1 MVKFIDD
8 HLNNIKDKVSKMWSL
23 VYDQI
28 QKSHTAVLKMDSAI
42 AKQIL
47 TGEKRVNA
55 FELEIDSDI
64 EDFIALYTPV
74 AIDLRFALA
83 MLNINN
89 NLERIGD
96 YAEGIARFILRC
108 ENCNIDKNL
117 LGDLKIDEMFRLVL
131 EMLALTHH
139 ALLEENSNRSKEVF
153 VKDNRLD
160 ELNSDALK
168 ILSDYA
174 AQHPESARICIELS
188 GVFRK
193 LERAGDHINNLAE
206 EIIFYIDAHI
216 LKHHKKPT

>member
-8 HLNNIKDKVSKMWSL
+8 HLNNIKEKISKMWSL
-23 VYDQI
+23 VYEQI
-28 QKSHTAVLKMDSAI
+28 EKSHTAVLNMDAAL

-96 YAEGIARFILRC
+96 YAEGIARFILRSEDC
-108 ENCNIDKNL
+108 KIDKKL
-117 LGDLKIDEMFRLVL
+117 LDDLKIDEMFRLVL
-131 EMLALTHH
+131 EMLALTHN
-139 ALLEENSNRSKEVF
+139 ALLEENSNRAKGVF
-153 VKDNRLD
+153 AKDDRID
-160 ELNSDALK
+160 ELNSDSLR
-168 ILSDYA
+168 ILSEYA
-174 AQHPESARICIELS
+174 ASHPESARICIELS

-206 EIIFYIDAHI
+206 ETIFYIDARI
-216 LKHHKKPT
+216 LKHHKKPV

>member
-8 HLNNIKDKVSKMWSL
+8 HLNNIKEKVSKMWSL
-23 VYDQI
+23 VYEQI
-28 QKSHTAVLKMDSAI
+28 EKSHTAVLKMDDTL

-108 ENCNIDKNL
+108 EDCKIDKKL
-117 LGDLKIDEMFRLVL
+117 LDELKIDEMFRLVL
-131 EMLALTHH
+131 EMLALTHN
-139 ALLEENSNRSKEVF
+139 ALLEEDSNRAKGVF
-153 VKDNRLD
+153 AKDDRID
-160 ELNSDALK
+160 ELNTDSLR

-174 AQHPESARICIELS
+174 GNHPESARMCIELS

-206 EIIFYIDAHI
+206 ETIFYIDANI
-216 LKHHKKPT
+216 LKHHKKPM